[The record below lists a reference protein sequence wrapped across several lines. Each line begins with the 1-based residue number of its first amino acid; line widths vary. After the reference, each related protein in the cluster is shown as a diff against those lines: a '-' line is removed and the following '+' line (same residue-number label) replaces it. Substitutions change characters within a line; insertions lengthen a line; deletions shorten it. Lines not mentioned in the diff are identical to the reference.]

1 MPQHVDRK
9 ATPPH
14 GPPATRRPSA
24 KGSGGSASFAL
35 LPSKLAIPA
44 QRRGS
49 LRRTALVSRL
59 RGSTDARFVSV
70 AAPAGYGKTTLLAQW
85 AYKDPRPFAWVSLDD
100 ADNDPVVLLS
110 YIATALNAV
119 EPVDP
124 RVFRGVAAGGTALWS
139 TAVPRLGSAIA
150 SVSAPIVI
158 VLDDV
163 HVLSDSRSLDAVEA
177 LALNV
182 PQGSLLVFAG
192 RGEAALALA
201 RYRARGELLEIGP
214 AELALTDAQ
223 AVALLADA
231 GLSVSDDEARALN
244 DRAEGWAAGLYLA
257 ALSMQASS
265 GPAAEQFAG
274 DDRFVTEYLRGEH
287 FAHLKLEEIEF
298 LTRTAILDRM
308 TGSFCDAVLDRT
320 DSAKV
325 LAALERANL
334 FVVAL
339 DHHSGWYRY
348 HHLFREMLCAELER
362 REPAL
367 NAELHRRAAGWCAE
381 NNHPDWAVDH
391 SAAAGDVDS
400 TAVLVAAN
408 AFQFYRDGRVATVER
423 WFASFDD
430 PKLLARYPAVA
441 VFGTWVH
448 ALRGR
453 PDAAERWALAVES
466 SDYEGPMPD
475 GSASL
480 RPWAALVRALLC
492 RHGVDQMR
500 VDAELALDELSP
512 QSPWLP
518 IAMMI
523 HGISVLLAGDLDAA
537 EPLLERAGEAAAA
550 GGATYAG
557 VVAYA
562 ELALLAFDRGELD
575 AAEAQLARGQS
586 FIGDTEPGDYVSA
599 AILYAAEA
607 RIALAR
613 GQAAQA
619 RAALVYAQRLRP
631 AITHALAWFGVQ
643 TTLELAHAHL
653 ALADADGAQTLCLE
667 ADDLLHRRPDLGT
680 LVARIVRL
688 REELATFDAPGS
700 GWASSLTTAELRL
713 LPLLTTHLTFREIA
727 ERLFVSRNTVKT
739 QAISVYRKL
748 DATSRSEAIERAIE
762 LGLVDEAV
770 AARPPDFTRTG

>member
-1 MPQHVDRK
+1 MGQRVDRK

-14 GPPATRRPSA
+14 GPSRSRSPAPKDSR
-24 KGSGGSASFAL
+24 GSASFDL
-35 LPSKLAIPA
+35 FPSKLAVPA

-49 LRRTALVSRL
+49 LRRTALLSRL
-59 RGSTDARFVSV
+59 RGSNDARFVSV

-85 AYKDPRPFAWVSLDD
+85 AAKDPRPFAWVSLDD

-110 YIATALNAV
+110 YLATALNAV

-163 HVLSDSRSLDAVEA
+163 HVLSDARSLDAVDA
-177 LALNV
+177 LALHV
-182 PQGSLLVFAG
+182 PPGSLLVFAG

-201 RYRARGELLEIGP
+201 RYRARGELLEIGA
-214 AELALTDAQ
+214 AELTLTDAQ
-223 AVALLADA
+223 AETLLADA
-231 GLSVSDDEARALN
+231 GVDVSDVEAHALN
-244 DRAEGWAAGLYLA
+244 ERAEGWAAGLYLA
-257 ALSMQASS
+257 ALSFQASS
-265 GPAAEQFAG
+265 GPAVAQFAG
-274 DDRFVTEYLRGEH
+274 DDRFVTDYLRSEH
-287 FAHLKLEEIEF
+287 FAQLKPDEIEF
-298 LTRTAILDRM
+298 LTRTSVLDRM
-308 TGSFCDAVLDRT
+308 TGSVCDAVLGRT
-320 DSAKV
+320 DSAKQ

-339 DHHSGWYRY
+339 DHHGGWYRY
-348 HHLFREMLCAELER
+348 HHLFREMLRAELER
-362 REPAL
+362 REPESVAG
-367 NAELHRRAAGWCAE
+367 LHRRAAAWCVEHQMA
-381 NNHPDWAVDH
+381 DWAVDH

-400 TAVLVAAN
+400 TAELVAAN
-408 AFQFYRDGRVATVER
+408 ALPFYRDGRVATLER
-423 WFASFDD
+423 WLAAFDE
-430 PKLLARYPAVA
+430 PELLARYPAVA

-453 PDAAERWALAVES
+453 PDDTERWLLAVERS
-466 SDYEGPMPD
+466 RYEGPMPD

-500 VDAELALDELSP
+500 VDAELAIDELSP

-518 IAMMI
+518 IAMVI
-523 HGISVLLAGDLDAA
+523 HAMSVLLADDVDSA
-537 EPLLERAGEAAAA
+537 EPLLVLAGEAAATA
-550 GGATYAG
+550 GATYAG
-557 VVAYA
+557 VVAHA
-562 ELALLAFDRGELD
+562 ELALLALDRGELD
-575 AAEAQLARGQS
+575 AAEAQLVRGHG
-586 FIGDTEPGDYVSA
+586 FISDTEPGDYVSA

-607 RIALAR
+607 RVALAR
-613 GQAAQA
+613 GQGTRA
-619 RAALVYAQRLRP
+619 REALVYAQRLRP
-631 AITHALAWFGVQ
+631 AITHALSWFGVQ

-653 ALADADGAQTLCLE
+653 ALADADGARILCLE
-667 ADDLLHRRPDLGT
+667 ADDLLHRRSDLGT
-680 LVARIVRL
+680 LVGRTVQL
-688 REELATFDAPGS
+688 REELATFSAPGS
-700 GWASSLTTAELRL
+700 GWASTLTTAELRL

-770 AARPPDFTRTG
+770 AARPVDFTRTG